1 MRRSSLLA
9 LALAPAVL
17 FAQPAAADEVTDALE
32 AALEAWSGGDVA
44 TAKSETEWAL
54 AKIGEAEARGLAEHL
69 PPAPEGWTRR
79 DEDPQSLGAAMFGG
93 GLMATASYSGPGDA
107 GAATVTLAADS
118 PMVAA
123 MGAMFGNSAAMN
135 SLGRTVR
142 AGRHRAVITG
152 DGELQAL
159 IGGRTLVTI
168 DGSASE
174 ETKQALFSAID
185 LDALAAR

>member
-17 FAQPAAADEVTDALE
+17 LAQPAASDEVTEALE
-32 AALEAWSGGDVA
+32 AALEAWRGGDVA
-44 TAKSETEWAL
+44 TAKSEAEWAL
-54 AKIGEAEARGLAEHL
+54 AKIGEAEARGLAGFL

-79 DEDPQSLGAAMFGG
+79 DEDPQSLGASMFGG
-93 GLMATASYSGPGDA
+93 GLMASAAYMGPGDA

-123 MGAMFGNSAAMN
+123 MAAMFGNPAAM
-135 SLGRTVR
+135 SSMGRTLR

-168 DGSASE
+168 DGTASE